1 VTITSL
7 SSTALSSTAAT
18 AATRPTGPPPG
29 GGREKTL
36 QAVADKLG
44 MDVDSLRSALKSG
57 STMSA
62 LAKTAGV
69 SQDDL
74 VSTIAATLP
83 SEGRDGQAIDTQD
96 MATKIANGT
105 MPHRSHRSHRAESG
119 SDQAQSQAQ
128 GSGLSQGLD
137 ALSSALGIS
146 SRDLVKRLTDGT
158 GIADL
163 LSQNP
168 GVADQLSAAQ
178 NRGSLVDGYC

>member
-1 VTITSL
+1 
-7 SSTALSSTAAT
+7 
-18 AATRPTGPPPG
+18 
-29 GGREKTL
+29 
-36 QAVADKLG
+36 

-57 STMSA
+57 STMSS

-83 SEGRDGQAIDTQD
+83 SEGPDGQAVDTQD

-105 MPHRSHRSHRAESG
+105 MPRGHGPHRSHRSEGGSG
-119 SDQAQSQAQ
+119 QDQSQS
-128 GSGLSQGLD
+128 SGLSQGLD

-146 SRDLVKRLTDGT
+146 SSDLVKRLTDGT

-168 GVADQLSAAQ
+168 GVADQLQESQ
-178 NRGSLVDGYC
+178 NRGAIVDGYC